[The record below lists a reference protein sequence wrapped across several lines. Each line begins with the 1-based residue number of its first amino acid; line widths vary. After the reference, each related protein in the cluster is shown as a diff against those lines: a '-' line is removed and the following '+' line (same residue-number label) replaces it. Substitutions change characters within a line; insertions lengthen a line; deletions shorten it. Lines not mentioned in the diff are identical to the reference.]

1 MPRGEIIVGLDI
13 GTTKICGIIGEVDED
28 RIEIIGVGTSP
39 SYGLRKGVVVNIDS
53 TIKSVENAISEAEL
67 MAGVEVGSVYAGI
80 AGGHIKGMN
89 SHGVIAISRG
99 REVTAADVERV
110 IDAAKAVSIPLD
122 REIIHVLPQQ
132 FIIDGQDGIK
142 DPIGMSGT
150 RLEVEIHI
158 VTGAVTSAQNIVK
171 CINRSGFEVDD
182 IVLEPLAAS
191 YAVLTE
197 DERDL
202 GVVVVDIGGGTTDI
216 AIFIDGSI
224 WHTSVLSI
232 GGDNVTK
239 DISVGLRTPIVDAEK
254 IKIDHGCASPSLVKD
269 DEMIEI
275 PSVGERKSRTLPRQV
290 LSEIIEPR
298 MEEIFSLINQE
309 IRMTGYENLIA
320 SGVVLTGGTA
330 MLEGSAELAEKIF
343 DLPVRIGV
351 PKDVSGLTDV
361 INSPLYATAVGLVL
375 YGMKHR
381 VEGKKS
387 KFMSGNIFKKMT
399 TRVKDWFGEFFE

>member
-1 MPRGEIIVGLDI
+1 MSKGETIVGLDI
-13 GTTKICGIIGEVDED
+13 GTTKICAIIGEMDED
-28 RIEIIGVGTSP
+28 RMEIIGVGTAP
-39 SYGLRKGVVVNIDS
+39 SHGLKKGVVVNIDS
-53 TIKSVENAISEAEL
+53 TIKSIENAVSEAEL
-67 MAGVEVGSVYAGI
+67 MAGVEISSVYAGI
-80 AGGHIKGMN
+80 AGSHIKGIN

-99 REVTAADVERV
+99 REVTAADMERV

-142 DPIGMSGT
+142 EPIGMSGT

-171 CINRSGFEVDD
+171 CVNRSGFEVDD
-182 IVLEPLAAS
+182 LVLEPLAAS
-191 YAVLTE
+191 YAVLTD
-197 DERDL
+197 DEKDL
-202 GVVVVDIGGGTTDI
+202 GVVLVDIGGGTTDI
-216 AIFIDGSI
+216 GIFIDGSI

-239 DISVGLRTPIVDAEK
+239 DISVGLRTPVVDAEK
-254 IKIDHGCASPSLVKD
+254 IKITYGCASPSLVKD

-275 PSVGERKSRTLPRQV
+275 PSVGERRSKTLPRQV

-309 IRMTGYENLIA
+309 IRMTGYENMIA
-320 SGVVLTGGTA
+320 SGIVLTGGAA
-330 MLEGSAELAEKIF
+330 MLKGSAELAEKIF

-351 PKDVSGLTDV
+351 PKGVAGLVDV
-361 INSPLYATAVGLVL
+361 ISSPVYATGVGLVL
-375 YGMKHR
+375 YGMKNR
-381 VEGKKS
+381 LDGKKTRS
-387 KFMSGNIFKKMT
+387 AGGNVFKKVSGKM
-399 TRVKDWFGEFFE
+399 KDWFSDFF

>member
-1 MPRGEIIVGLDI
+1 MPKGEIVVGLDI
-13 GTTKICGIIGEVDED
+13 GTTKICAIIGEIDGD
-28 RIEIIGVGTSP
+28 RMEIIGVGTAP
-39 SYGLRKGVVVNIDS
+39 SHGLKKGVVVNIDS
-53 TIKSVENAISEAEL
+53 TIKSIENAVSEAEL
-67 MAGVEVGSVYAGI
+67 MSGVEISSVYAGI
-80 AGGHIKGMN
+80 AGSHIKGIN

-99 REVTAADVERV
+99 REVTLADVERV

-142 DPIGMSGT
+142 EPVGMSGT
-150 RLEVEIHI
+150 RLEVELHI

-171 CINRSGFEVDD
+171 CVNRSGFEVDD
-182 IVLEPLAAS
+182 LVLEPLASS

-197 DERDL
+197 DEKDL
-202 GVVVVDIGGGTTDI
+202 GVVLVDIGGGTTDI
-216 AIFIDGSI
+216 GIFIDGSI

-239 DISVGLRTPIVDAEK
+239 DISVGLRAPIVDAEK
-254 IKIDHGCASPSLVKD
+254 IKIRYGCATPSLVKD

-275 PSVGERKSRTLPRQV
+275 PSVGERRPRTLPRQV

-309 IRMTGYENLIA
+309 IRMTGYENMIA
-320 SGVVLTGGTA
+320 SGIVLTGGAA
-330 MLEGSAELAEKIF
+330 MLNGSAELAEKIF

-351 PKDVSGLTDV
+351 PKGVAGLSDV
-361 INSPLYATAVGLVL
+361 ISSPVYATGVGLVL
-375 YGMKHR
+375 YGMKNR
-381 VEGKKS
+381 LDGKKT
-387 KFMSGNIFKKMT
+387 KFTGGSGIKKLLSNM
-399 TRVKDWFGEFFE
+399 KNWFSDFF

>member
-1 MPRGEIIVGLDI
+1 MSKGETIVGLDI
-13 GTTKICGIIGEVDED
+13 GTTKICAIIGEMDED
-28 RIEIIGVGTSP
+28 RMEIIGVGTAP
-39 SYGLRKGVVVNIDS
+39 SHGLKKGVVVNIDS
-53 TIKSVENAISEAEL
+53 TIKSIENAVSEAEL
-67 MAGVEVGSVYAGI
+67 MAGVEISSVYAGI
-80 AGGHIKGMN
+80 AGSHIKGIN

-99 REVTAADVERV
+99 REVTAADMERV

-142 DPIGMSGT
+142 EPIGMSGT

-171 CINRSGFEVDD
+171 CVNRSGFEVDD
-182 IVLEPLAAS
+182 LVLEPLAAS

-197 DERDL
+197 DEKDL
-202 GVVVVDIGGGTTDI
+202 GVVLVDIGGGTTDI
-216 AIFIDGSI
+216 GIFIDGSI

-239 DISVGLRTPIVDAEK
+239 DISVGLRTPVVDAEK
-254 IKIDHGCASPSLVKD
+254 IKISYGCATPSLVKD
-269 DEMIEI
+269 DEMIDI
-275 PSVGERKSRTLPRQV
+275 PSVGERRSRTLPRQV

-309 IRMTGYENLIA
+309 IRMTGYENMIA
-320 SGVVLTGGTA
+320 SGIVLTGGAA
-330 MLEGSAELAEKIF
+330 MLKGSAELAEKIF

-351 PKDVSGLTDV
+351 PKGVAGLVDV
-361 INSPLYATAVGLVL
+361 ISSPVYATGVGLVL
-375 YGMKHR
+375 YGMKNR
-381 VEGKKS
+381 LDGKKTRS
-387 KFMSGNIFKKMT
+387 AGGNVFKKVSGKM
-399 TRVKDWFGEFFE
+399 KDWFSDFF